1 MTIDQYRDRITAAGT
16 NYILSDEDESTDE
29 YAHFYFIGKY
39 EGAEVVYDAVLYTL
53 RLQHESELFEIAEDR
68 AAKHFPEYKMISYEE
83 AGDGNPKNPDSLEE
97 EIGLFMAEVI
107 VSLGEEGGVQVTEH
121 VDIDD
126 DLDFGIGL
134 DVGLHVEE
142 VNAAVISRFV
152 TQFNDNTL
160 KLDPLHYSFQ
170 SEPDEAE

>member
-1 MTIDQYRDRITAAGT
+1 MTIDQYRDRIKAAGT
-16 NYILSDEDESTDE
+16 NYVLSDEDESTDE

-39 EGAEVVYDAVLYTL
+39 KGAEVVYDVVLYTL

-68 AAKHFPEYKMISYEE
+68 AAKHFPEYKKISFGEPD
-83 AGDGNPKNPDSLEE
+83 DGNPKNPDNLEE

-107 VSLGEEGGVQVTEH
+107 VSLEEEGGLQITEH
-121 VDIDD
+121 VDIDED
-126 DLDFGIGL
+126 VEFGIGL

-142 VNAAVISRFV
+142 VNPAVIIRFV

-160 KLDPLHYSFQ
+160 TLDPLHYSFQ